1 MISTYILF
9 WLILLVIAV
18 ANGFIREATY
28 GRKLTELHAHQ
39 LSTLTG
45 MLLSGVAVWGF
56 SRFAPI
62 ESERN
67 AIYIGGVWLVLTIA
81 FEFLFGR
88 LVGRYSW
95 RKLVFDYN
103 LLAGRVW
110 LVFLLW
116 LLLLPYVVYLTGTRA
131 T

>member
-1 MISTYILF
+1 VISTYILF

-18 ANGFIREATY
+18 SNGFVREATY

-39 LSTLTG
+39 LSTVTG
-45 MLLSGVAVWGF
+45 MLFSGVAVWGF
-56 SRFAPI
+56 SRFVPI
-62 ESERN
+62 ESERS
-67 AIYIGGVWLVLTIA
+67 AIFIGAIWLGLTVA

-88 LVGRYSW
+88 LVGGYSW

-116 LLLLPYVVYLTGTRA
+116 LLLLPYIVYLTGTRA